1 MGSNVILKWTGVT
14 AGAGGGGG
22 GGGRFREGLTGGLG
36 EGEGSCNLSTIVS
49 ESLMVES

>member
-14 AGAGGGGG
+14 AGAGGG